1 MTPTLPMFKP
11 NAQMELAQH
20 SLVESSKK
28 QGFPHLQPGDVER
41 SCSTIRENLQPG
53 SGGTILMKTQ
63 LDTLTFGVFLT
74 F

>member
-1 MTPTLPMFKP
+1 MTPTLPVFKP

-20 SLVESSKK
+20 SLSGSSKK

-41 SCSTIRENLQPG
+41 SYSTIRENPPPG
-53 SGGTILMKTQ
+53 RGGTILMKNQ
-63 LDTLTFGVFLT
+63 PDTLTFGVLLT